1 MTDHRRDNIM
11 PAKMR
16 MCDGCHRIM
25 RSDNLKIHMK
35 KCKELNQND
44 DDEPEED
51 DTVAFDHLSSEKK
64 RHPDGK
70 VVVEIDF
77 ANNMGVCACGAQK
90 RRALISQWNNGKKFH
105 LLVKRAELAHLNL
118 L

>member
-11 PAKMR
+11 PHKR
-16 MCDGCHRIM
+16 LMCDGCHKIM
-25 RSDNLKIHMK
+25 RSDYLTIHKKICK
-35 KCKELNQND
+35 KLNQND
-44 DDEPEED
+44 DDKPED

-64 RHPDGK
+64 RHPGGK
-70 VVVEIDF
+70 IVVEIDF

-90 RRALISQWNNGKKFH
+90 RRALISQWKNGKKFY
-105 LLVKRAELAHLNL
+105 LLVKREELTHLNL

>member
-16 MCDGCHRIM
+16 ECDGCHRIM
-25 RSDNLKIHMK
+25 RSDYLKIHMK

-44 DDEPEED
+44 DETED
-51 DTVAFDHLSSEKK
+51 DIVALDHLSREK
-64 RHPDGK
+64 RHPGGK

-77 ANNMGVCACGAQK
+77 ANMGVCACAQK
-90 RRALISQWNNGKKFH
+90 QRASRWNNGKKFH
-105 LLVKRAELAHLNL
+105 LLVKRGQLVHLNL